1 MDFSEKYSMQDIMDI
16 AKVSRATIYNHLEK
30 LNEIGATKMMNNK
43 RVFSE
48 RAIEFLKGEDKPVL
62 GKVVNKEQKE
72 QKEQSLSNEQNSFE
86 FIKYIQKQMLHY
98 QSEVKTKEEQI
109 LTKDRIIMLKDE
121 QLISRDE
128 IIKAKDKEINQLTQK
143 LIGLYEQEKIN
154 QELLVSKKKKTIFN
168 FFKRR

>member
-1 MDFSEKYSMQDIMDI
+1 MEFSEKYSMQDIMDI

-62 GKVVNKEQKE
+62 GKIVNKEDKE
-72 QKEQSLSNEQNSFE
+72 QGLSKEEKNFE
-86 FIKYIQKQMLHY
+86 FINYIQKQMLHF
-98 QSEVKTKEEQI
+98 QSEVKIKEEQI
-109 LTKDRIIMLKDE
+109 LTKDRIIMLKDK

>member
-48 RAIEFLKGEDKPVL
+48 RAIEFLKGEDRPIL
-62 GKVVNKEQKE
+62 GKIVNKEERK
-72 QKEQSLSNEQNSFE
+72 QSLSKEENSFE
-86 FIKYIQKQMLHY
+86 FINYIQKQMLHF
-98 QSEVKTKEEQI
+98 QSEVKRKEEQI

>member
-1 MDFSEKYSMQDIMDI
+1 MDFSKKYSMQDIMDI

-48 RAIEFLKGEDKPVL
+48 RAIEFLKGEDRPIL
-62 GKVVNKEQKE
+62 GKIVNKEE
-72 QKEQSLSNEQNSFE
+72 KEQSLSKEEKSFE
-86 FIKYIQKQMLHY
+86 FMNYIQKQMLHF
-98 QSEVKTKEEQI
+98 QSEVKIKEEQI

>member
-48 RAIEFLKGEDKPVL
+48 RAIEFLKGEDRPIL
-62 GKVVNKEQKE
+62 GKIVNKEE
-72 QKEQSLSNEQNSFE
+72 KEQSLSKEEKSFE
-86 FIKYIQKQMLHY
+86 FMNYIQKQMLHF
-98 QSEVKTKEEQI
+98 QSEVKIKEEQI

-128 IIKAKDKEINQLTQK
+128 IIKAKDEEIKQLTQK

>member
-48 RAIEFLKGEDKPVL
+48 RAIEFLKGEDKPVKPVL
-62 GKVVNKEQKE
+62 GKIVNKEEK
-72 QKEQSLSNEQNSFE
+72 KQSLSKEENSFK
-86 FIKYIQKQMLHY
+86 FINCIQKQMLHY
-98 QSEVKTKEEQI
+98 QSEVKRKEEQI

>member
-16 AKVSRATIYNHLEK
+16 TKVSRATIYNHLEK

-48 RAIEFLKGEDKPVL
+48 RAIEFLKGEDRPIL
-62 GKVVNKEQKE
+62 GKIVNKEDKE
-72 QKEQSLSNEQNSFE
+72 QGLSKEENSFE
-86 FIKYIQKQMLHY
+86 FINYIQKQMLHF
-98 QSEVKTKEEQI
+98 QSEVKRKEEQI

>member
-16 AKVSRATIYNHLEK
+16 TKVSRATIYNHLEK

-48 RAIEFLKGEDKPVL
+48 RAIEFLKGEDRPIL
-62 GKVVNKEQKE
+62 GKIVNKEDKE
-72 QKEQSLSNEQNSFE
+72 QGLSKEENSFE
-86 FIKYIQKQMLHY
+86 FINYIQKQMLHF
-98 QSEVKTKEEQI
+98 QSEVKIKEEQI
-109 LTKDRIIMLKDE
+109 LTKERIIMLKDE

-154 QELLVSKKKKTIFN
+154 QELLISKKKKTIFN

>member
-1 MDFSEKYSMQDIMDI
+1 MEFPENYSMQDIMDI

-62 GKVVNKEQKE
+62 GKLVNKE

>member
-1 MDFSEKYSMQDIMDI
+1 MDFSGKYSMQDIMDI

-62 GKVVNKEQKE
+62 GKIVNKEE
-72 QKEQSLSNEQNSFE
+72 KEQSLSKEEKSFE
-86 FIKYIQKQMLHY
+86 FMNYIQKQMLHF
-98 QSEVKTKEEQI
+98 QSEVKIKEEQI

>member
-48 RAIEFLKGEDKPVL
+48 RAIEFLKGEDRPIL
-62 GKVVNKEQKE
+62 GKIVNKEDKE
-72 QKEQSLSNEQNSFE
+72 QGLSKEENSFE
-86 FIKYIQKQMLHY
+86 FINYIQKQMLHF
-98 QSEVKTKEEQI
+98 QSEVKRKEEQI

-154 QELLVSKKKKTIFN
+154 QELLISKKKKTIFN

>member
-62 GKVVNKEQKE
+62 GKIVNKEDKE
-72 QKEQSLSNEQNSFE
+72 QGLSKEEKNFE
-86 FIKYIQKQMLHY
+86 FINYIQKQMLHY

-109 LTKDRIIMLKDE
+109 LTKDRIIILKDE

-128 IIKAKDKEINQLTQK
+128 IIKAKDEEINQLTQK

>member
-48 RAIEFLKGEDKPVL
+48 RAIEFLKGEDRPIL
-62 GKVVNKEQKE
+62 GKIVNKEDKE
-72 QKEQSLSNEQNSFE
+72 QGLSKEENSFE
-86 FIKYIQKQMLHY
+86 FINYIQKQMLHFH
-98 QSEVKTKEEQI
+98 SEVKRKEEQI

>member
-62 GKVVNKEQKE
+62 GKIVNKEDKE
-72 QKEQSLSNEQNSFE
+72 QGLSKEEKNFE
-86 FIKYIQKQMLHY
+86 FINYIQKQMLHF
-98 QSEVKTKEEQI
+98 QSEVKRKEEQI

-128 IIKAKDKEINQLTQK
+128 IIKAKDEEIKQLTQK

>member
-1 MDFSEKYSMQDIMDI
+1 MDFSENYSMQDIMDI

-48 RAIEFLKGEDKPVL
+48 RAIEFLKGEDRPVL
-62 GKVVNKEQKE
+62 GKIVNKEDKE
-72 QKEQSLSNEQNSFE
+72 QGLSKEEKNFE
-86 FIKYIQKQMLHY
+86 FINYIQKQMLHF
-98 QSEVKTKEEQI
+98 QSEVKIKEEQI

>member
-48 RAIEFLKGEDKPVL
+48 RAIEFLKGEDRPIL
-62 GKVVNKEQKE
+62 GKIVNKEE
-72 QKEQSLSNEQNSFE
+72 KEQSLSKEEKSFE
-86 FIKYIQKQMLHY
+86 FMNYIQKQMLHF
-98 QSEVKTKEEQI
+98 QSEVKIKEEQI

-128 IIKAKDKEINQLTQK
+128 IIKAKDEEINQLTQK

>member
-1 MDFSEKYSMQDIMDI
+1 MDFSEKYSMHDIMDI

-48 RAIEFLKGEDKPVL
+48 RAIEFLKGEDRPIL
-62 GKVVNKEQKE
+62 GKIVNKEDKE
-72 QKEQSLSNEQNSFE
+72 QGLSKEENSFE

-109 LTKDRIIMLKDE
+109 LTKERIIMLKDE

-143 LIGLYEQEKIN
+143 LIGLYEQDKIN
-154 QELLVSKKKKTIFN
+154 QELLISKKKKTIFN